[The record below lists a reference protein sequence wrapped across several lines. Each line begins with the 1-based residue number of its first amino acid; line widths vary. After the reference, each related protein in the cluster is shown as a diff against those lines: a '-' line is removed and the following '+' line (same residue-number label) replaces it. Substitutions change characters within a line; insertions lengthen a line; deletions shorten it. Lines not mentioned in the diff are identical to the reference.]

1 MTHWN
6 DSRFRSRAVNISS
19 NQAVLLAAILA
30 LWWISWRYDSYNMT
44 HNGEYQGELTLN
56 ELELKILTEVNF
68 RKRLEHFQQHCDPY
82 RNWKLE
88 NLNRDFFPLRHHFQV
103 GLSTSD
109 QRQIQE
115 RLKLFFW
122 NERYRFKL
130 SRASLDGFGQPGT
143 QFVLDPLKDAYF
155 KPLTFWIKL
164 FFCDFYMHWFCFIS
178 KKILSKMHLDTTLKE
193 SFRVMGFGGI
203 RSKLYQE
210 THELLCSGSPD

>member
-1 MTHWN
+1 MSHVDSPVEQEWTIDFLWAIGRYILGCNQLEREQLIDPKLVERHDSYLWLIDKFYQWLIEN

-44 HNGEYQGELTLN
+44 HNGEYPDELTLN

-115 RLKLFFW
+115 RLKLFFEMRDTDLNW
-122 NERYRFKL
+122 AGHHWTALDSPEL
-130 SRASLDGFGQPGT
+130 SS
-143 QFVLDPLKDAYF
+143 
-155 KPLTFWIKL
+155 
-164 FFCDFYMHWFCFIS
+164 S
-178 KKILSKMHLDTTLKE
+178 
-193 SFRVMGFGGI
+193 
-203 RSKLYQE
+203 
-210 THELLCSGSPD
+210 

>member
-1 MTHWN
+1 
-6 DSRFRSRAVNISS
+6 
-19 NQAVLLAAILA
+19 
-30 LWWISWRYDSYNMT
+30 MT
-44 HNGEYQGELTLN
+44 HNGEYPDELTLN

-88 NLNRDFFPLRHHFQV
+88 NLNRDFFPLRLHFQV
-103 GLSTSD
+103 ELSTSD

-164 FFCDFYMHWFCFIS
+164 FFLRFLYALILLYFEKNTQYNASGYNFERVVSCYGIWRDSI
-178 KKILSKMHLDTTLKE
+178 KIVPRDTLNCSVREALIKMSDKQTLW
-193 SFRVMGFGGI
+193 
-203 RSKLYQE
+203 
-210 THELLCSGSPD
+210 